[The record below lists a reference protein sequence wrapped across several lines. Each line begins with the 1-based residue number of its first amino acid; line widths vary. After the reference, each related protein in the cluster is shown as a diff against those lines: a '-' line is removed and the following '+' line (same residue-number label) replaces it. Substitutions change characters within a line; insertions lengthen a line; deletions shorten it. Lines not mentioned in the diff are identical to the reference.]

1 MKAPKL
7 FKTEIGERRFDKN
20 ILGRIH
26 VESERAFVLQLYGKG
41 PEGRYRR
48 PPELSEEQIGRLK
61 QLAGSIRK
69 NRGVVRTG
77 KVSLLTILAAALL
90 VFNFAFKNRIA
101 GRSLE
106 RALEAVFEARS
117 EVADLDL
124 RILAGRLSFGHLS
137 VADRDQPMQ
146 NLFELGPTVMD
157 LNTNALLKG
166 RVVVSNLESR
176 EIRWLTP
183 RQTSG
188 ALPGDEEEE
197 ERSAR
202 EGGII
207 RRLSALDLGALDA
220 RALLD
225 EQLDRLDSP
234 VQIAALNGRL
244 EELQVRWQGT
254 VEQGRADVDEL
265 AGRIESVRSI
275 DVGSLDTIPEL
286 QQAVT
291 DIQQAAG
298 ALDRVSR
305 DLQDADSR
313 IKEDQQEVAAAR
325 RAFRESVDSD
335 LSYLTSLSDLSSG
348 ELRNLVSDLAAG
360 YLERSLGRF
369 YGYARRAWGYA
380 GKLIARKGEKKEEKS
395 ERREGNRMDRG
406 IDVPFAPAQYPR
418 FLLENAGASV
428 QDTSRTVQGS
438 LRNVSSNPELVGSP
452 LSFAFQRTEGQRRL
466 AVDGELDLRT
476 DRDRDL
482 GLGVQA
488 AGYTFELSEGLGDLG
503 LSAFS
508 AGYRFQTQ
516 LSRSRAGEAAAGQG
530 LLELYDVVLT
540 PAAEPNRLG
549 TVLYETLGSMPSVD
563 IAFDY
568 TVEAGS
574 LARVEA
580 GSSAD
585 RQLARALEERFTEI
599 SAQYQGRLR
608 DELNA
613 RMAAELEDNE
623 ALSRA
628 FGELVQGS
636 SGNLAEAAA
645 YEAVLAE
652 KRAEVERR
660 IADTQKQATDAV
672 RSQLESQLEKLPLP
686 RLGF

>member
-1 MKAPKL
+1 MKTPKL
-7 FKTEIGERRFDKN
+7 FKTEIGQRRFEKK

-26 VESERAFVLQLYGKG
+26 IESERAFLLQLYSRE

-48 PPELSEEQIGRLK
+48 SPELSEEQIGRLK
-61 QLAGSIRK
+61 RLAGSIKK

-77 KVSLLTILAAALL
+77 KVSLLAILVASLL
-90 VFNFAFKNRIA
+90 VFNFAFKNRVL
-101 GRSLE
+101 GRALE

-117 EVADLDL
+117 EVTDLDL
-124 RILAGRLSFGHLS
+124 RILAGRLSWDHLS

-157 LNTNALLKG
+157 LNINALLKG

-202 EGGII
+202 GAGIVG
-207 RRLSALDLGALDA
+207 RLSSLDLGALDA
-220 RALLD
+220 RALVD
-225 EQLDRLDSP
+225 GQLDRLDSP
-234 VQIAALNGRL
+234 GQIAALNSRL
-244 EELQVRWQGT
+244 EELQVRWLST

-298 ALDRVSR
+298 ALNRVSR

-325 RAFRESVDSD
+325 RAFQESIDND
-335 LSYLTSLSDLSSG
+335 LGYLSSLSDLSSG
-348 ELRNLVSDLAAG
+348 ELRNLVSNLAAG
-360 YLERSLGRF
+360 YLEQSLGRF

-380 GKLIARKGEKKEEKS
+380 GKLVAGRREKREEKPG
-395 ERREGNRMDRG
+395 RRGGNRMDRG
-406 IDVPFAPAQYPR
+406 IDVPFAAAQFPR
-418 FLLENAGASV
+418 FLLENAGVSV
-428 QDTSRTVQGS
+428 QGTSRIVQGS
-438 LRNVSSNPELVGSP
+438 LRNVSSNPDLIDRP
-452 LSFAFQRTEGQRRL
+452 LSFAVEQTEGVRRL
-466 AVDGELDLRT
+466 AVEGELDLRT

-488 AGYTFELSEGLGDLG
+488 AGYTVELAEGLGDLG

-508 AGYRFQTQ
+508 AGYRFRTQ
-516 LSRSRAGEAAAGQG
+516 FTRSRAGEAAEGQG
-530 LLELYDVVLT
+530 VLELYDVVLT
-540 PAAEPNRLG
+540 PAAEQNRLG
-549 TVLYETLGSMPSVD
+549 TVLYETLGSIPTVD
-563 IAFDY
+563 VAFDY

-580 GSSAD
+580 SSSAD
-585 RQLARALEERFTEI
+585 RQLSRALEERFTEI
-599 SAQYQGRLR
+599 SAQYEGRLR
-608 DELNA
+608 EELNT

-636 SGNLAEAAA
+636 NGNLAEAAA

-672 RSQLESQLEKLPLP
+672 RSQMESQLEKLPLP
-686 RLGF
+686 KLGF